1 MPHHLPPSSPTFPP
15 PPAARHYHPTLSI
28 WLSVDPMS
36 DKYPGVSPYAYCG
49 NNPVVLKDPD
59 GRDPIYGRANGGIAK
74 IGDDGKNDGK
84 SYFVLGKVAADVRK
98 ATLQEAYYSG
108 DLSPSDRVL
117 HIPTGGVL
125 EDVENTVE
133 LTHCSGNTVDERV
146 EYGGHA
152 NRGDECARIWDKGA
166 PVKIEGTKKTWT
178 ITPFKINGKNHQQG
192 TSSANNI
199 IHIWHVQPNDSE
211 PSQADYSALKS
222 WSSRSYAGTT
232 FVIGD
237 NSRTVSF
244 YNDTR
249 TIITIPYETFLK
261 MGRREEL

>member
-1 MPHHLPPSSPTFPP
+1 MSGTGSQPYK
-15 PPAARHYHPTLSI
+15 RHYNSDLSI

-36 DKYPGVSPYAYCG
+36 DKYPSTSPYTYCG
-49 NNPVVLKDPD
+49 NNPVRLVDPN
-59 GRDPIYGRANGGIAK
+59 GEDPIYGRVGKTIK
-74 IGDDGKNDGK
+74 TIGDDGKDAGN
-84 SYFVLGKVAADVRK
+84 SYFVLGKVASDVRK
-98 ATLQEAYYSG
+98 ATSQGTYYSG

-117 HIPTGGVL
+117 HIPTGGIL

-133 LTHCSGNTVDERV
+133 LTHRSGNTIDERV

-152 NRGDECARIWDKGA
+152 NRGDECARIWDSGS
-166 PVKIEGTKKTWT
+166 PLQTEGSKKTWT
-178 ITPFKINGKNHQQG
+178 ITPFKINGKSHQQG
-192 TSSANNI
+192 TPSASDI
-199 IHIWHVQPNDSE
+199 IQVWHVQPNDSE

-222 WSSRSYAGTT
+222 WSSAGYAGTT

-249 TIITIPYETFLK
+249 TIKTIPYETFLK
-261 MGRREEL
+261 MGRMEELK